1 MKKKQMN
8 EAIKRLNY
16 LNLHPNVLKE
26 FQEGVINISN
36 NGALFWA
43 NDEEKE
49 MISEFEKE
57 YEVLVYHAIKT
68 NTTIG
73 TLYSLMYVSKTE
85 EEWDIDRDDLPN
97 YCFVYV
103 KNIDVDYCSEFGTI
117 QIKKQ
122 FGGLVRVA

>member
-1 MKKKQMN
+1 
-8 EAIKRLNY
+8 
-16 LNLHPNVLKE
+16 
-26 FQEGVINISN
+26 
-36 NGALFWA
+36 
-43 NDEEKE
+43 

-57 YEVLVYHAIKT
+57 HGGLVYLVIRT

-85 EEWDIDRDDLPN
+85 EEWDMDRDDLPD

-103 KNIDVDYCSEFGTI
+103 KNIDDDYCSEFGMI

>member
-26 FQEGVINISN
+26 FQEEVINISN

-57 YEVLVYHAIKT
+57 YEGLVYHAIKT

-117 QIKKQ
+117 QIKGQ
-122 FGGLVRVA
+122 YGGLVRVV